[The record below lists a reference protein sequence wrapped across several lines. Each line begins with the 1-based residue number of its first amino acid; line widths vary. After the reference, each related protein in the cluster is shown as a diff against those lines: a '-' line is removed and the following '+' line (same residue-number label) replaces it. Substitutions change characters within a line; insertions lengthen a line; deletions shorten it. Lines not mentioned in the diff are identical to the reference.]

1 MSTEGAAQIF
11 ARLRSSAW
19 ERALYATGTAHIF
32 EVRARSLRRRLNRLA
47 FAGLVLPVAVGA
59 VVIAYGASVPR
70 LSVVIGI
77 AAALGAVQLIVALW
91 SVVQG
96 WPDSYERATRSLLA
110 NQALAQD
117 FESLAKDPPTTVP
130 RLRSQLELLAAK
142 DDGQRQQDH
151 AQDIS
156 EREKRMG
163 MRAALLRYD
172 RQCAKCRI
180 VPANMKSTNCGVCG
194 DF

>member
-1 MSTEGAAQIF
+1 MQPGPRTS
-11 ARLRSSAW
+11 LRS
-19 ERALYATGTAHIF
+19 ALEACA
-32 EVRARSLRRRLNRLA
+32 SDSRRLT

-59 VVIAYGASVPR
+59 VVIAYGAGVPR
-70 LSVVIGI
+70 LSLIIGI
-77 AAALGAVQLIVALW
+77 AAALGALQLVVALW

-117 FESLAKDPPTTVP
+117 FESLAKNPPTAVSG
-130 RLRSQLELLAAK
+130 LRRQLELLAAK

-151 AQDIS
+151 AQDIP

-172 RQCAKCRI
+172 RKCAKCHI
-180 VPANMKSTNCGVCG
+180 VPDNMKPTNCGVCG